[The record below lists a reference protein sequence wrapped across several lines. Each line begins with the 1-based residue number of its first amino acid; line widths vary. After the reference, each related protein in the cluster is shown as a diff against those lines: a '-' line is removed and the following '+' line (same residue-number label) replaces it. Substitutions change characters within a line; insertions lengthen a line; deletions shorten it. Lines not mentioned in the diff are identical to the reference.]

1 MNIQYAPPVTPPVLS
16 IKHLSKQFGA
26 RRILTD
32 ISLDI
37 PSGEIFG
44 FLGPNGS
51 GKTTTI
57 KLMLGL
63 LNIDS
68 GEISICGHD
77 VKNDFEAAMSCVGG
91 IIENP
96 EMYKYLSGKENLEL
110 YRRMYDNVPR
120 ERIDELIKL
129 VRLEAR
135 ADDKIAKYSL
145 GMRQRLGVA
154 QALLNRPR
162 LLVLDEPTNG
172 LDPAGIKELRDI
184 LKELSHKE
192 NVAVF
197 VSSHQLA
204 ELDLMCDRVGILD
217 RGVLLRTMSI
227 EEVRRAGSGNRDVI
241 EIVIPEAQN
250 GAAAVAAGTLGED
263 VTVETVNGKLHVTLG
278 SGKTPE
284 LVRALVAGGC
294 DISSVTPVTH
304 SLEDVFL
311 EATKIYTP
319 AGGGGSAGYARR
331 CPSRHPTR
339 QKRRRRKQNER
350 IRTSYRQ
357 RKQKGRKADRP
368 LRYTYNHCGAD
379 RAFPRSSDL

>member
-77 VKNDFEAAMSCVGG
+77 IKNDFEAAMSCVGG

-284 LVRALVAGGC
+284 LVRALVAAGC

-319 AGGGGSAGYARR
+319 AGGGGSAGYA
-331 CPSRHPTR
+331 PQMPVPTPDAAEEEA
-339 QKRRRRKQNER
+339 KEAK
-350 IRTSYRQ
+350 
-357 RKQKGRKADRP
+357 
-368 LRYTYNHCGAD
+368 
-379 RAFPRSSDL
+379 

>member
-162 LLVLDEPTNG
+162 LLVLDEPTND
-172 LDPAGIKELRDI
+172 LDI
-184 LKELSHKE
+184 
-192 NVAVF
+192 
-197 VSSHQLA
+197 
-204 ELDLMCDRVGILD
+204 
-217 RGVLLRTMSI
+217 
-227 EEVRRAGSGNRDVI
+227 
-241 EIVIPEAQN
+241 
-250 GAAAVAAGTLGED
+250 
-263 VTVETVNGKLHVTLG
+263 VTLG
-278 SGKTPE
+278 ILEEYLQAFRGCVIVVSHDRYFVDKVADHLLVFCGGGEIRDFAGTYSEYVAWKREYEAARRAEAAQARPKPQAAKTQAAEAVPRKLSFNE
-284 LVRALVAGGC
+284 KR
-294 DISSVTPVTH
+294 
-304 SLEDVFL
+304 EL
-311 EATKIYTP
+311 EALETEIP
-319 AGGGGSAGYARR
+319 ALEAEKAALEASLSSGTLPVEELTAQSRR
-331 CPSRHPTR
+331 IAELIASIDEKTMRWLELS
-339 QKRRRRKQNER
+339 ER
-350 IRTSYRQ
+350 
-357 RKQKGRKADRP
+357 
-368 LRYTYNHCGAD
+368 
-379 RAFPRSSDL
+379 

>member
-1 MNIQYAPPVTPPVLS
+1 
-16 IKHLSKQFGA
+16 
-26 RRILTD
+26 
-32 ISLDI
+32 
-37 PSGEIFG
+37 
-44 FLGPNGS
+44 
-51 GKTTTI
+51 
-57 KLMLGL
+57 
-63 LNIDS
+63 
-68 GEISICGHD
+68 
-77 VKNDFEAAMSCVGG
+77 MSCVGG

-284 LVRALVAGGC
+284 LVRALVAAGC

-319 AGGGGSAGYARR
+319 AGGGGSAGYA
-331 CPSRHPTR
+331 PQMPVPTPDAAEEEA
-339 QKRRRRKQNER
+339 KEAK
-350 IRTSYRQ
+350 
-357 RKQKGRKADRP
+357 
-368 LRYTYNHCGAD
+368 
-379 RAFPRSSDL
+379 